1 MAVVAPVAAPTRTDA
16 AVAAAVLV
24 DKGVAEVLL
33 FGSVARGV
41 AAADSD
47 IDLVA
52 IFADLDYS
60 ERAARRR
67 ELEAAARAVVP
78 WPVQVHVTD
87 RPEWRARVEQVS
99 TSFER
104 HASSESVWVAGA
116 TSEGPVDWGKE
127 MVLPMSDPQEALR
140 YFDASVLPCLQGVAT
155 ACIRPAIEDVPHES
169 SVPVEKRRLNRM
181 VKLCADA
188 ALAAETSVKT
198 MAKLYSSPTP
208 TDKELKRNGHTIGEV
223 LQRHVP
229 EPHCGEMQA
238 AFERLGVDLEE
249 LSSWRSKAA
258 YADDADVVRA
268 EADRFAP
275 SYASMASEITGLVA
289 AHLRRSLGRAAE
301 ATVTERDSLAEVIA
315 GHDVRLGLPAPVGL
329 DI

>member
-1 MAVVAPVAAPTRTDA
+1 M
-16 AVAAAVLV
+16 
-24 DKGVAEVLL
+24 LL
-33 FGSVARGV
+33 FGSVARGA

-60 ERAARRR
+60 ERDERRR
-67 ELEAAARAVVP
+67 ELEAAARAAVP
-78 WPVQVHVTD
+78 WPVQVYVTD
-87 RPEWRARVEQVS
+87 RPEWHARVEQVS

-104 HASSESVWVAGA
+104 HASTESVRVAVA
-116 TSEGPVDWGKE
+116 ACEGPVDWGKE

-140 YFDASVLPCLQGVAT
+140 YFDASVLPSLEGVA
-155 ACIRPAIEDVPHES
+155 AASIRSDIEDVPHES
-169 SVPVEKRRLNRM
+169 SVPVGKRRLNRM
-181 VKLCADA
+181 VRLCAAA
-188 ALAAETSVKT
+188 ALAAETSVKA

-208 TDKELKRNGHTIGEV
+208 TDKELKRNGHTIGAV

-229 EPHCGEMQA
+229 EPHCGEIQA
-238 AFERLGVDLEE
+238 AFDRLGVGLEE

-275 SYASMASEITGLVA
+275 SYAIMASEITGLVA
-289 AHLRRSLGRAAE
+289 AHLCRSLGSAAE
-301 ATVTERDSLAEVIA
+301 AAAAERDSLAKVIA
-315 GHDVRLGLPAPVGL
+315 GQDVRLGLPAPGGL
-329 DI
+329 DV